1 MFVATETQRIRTLD
15 DVIDDVSD
23 YVIDFDVSDDVIDFD
38 VDVANFDFSD
48 VGDFNVISTDELTT
62 LPLLPLNLPTLAP
75 PLSSAFSSFFR
86 RISVLFSHFCEFLTE
101 I

>member
-1 MFVATETQRIRTLD
+1 MD
-15 DVIDDVSD
+15 DVTDDVSD

-62 LPLLPLNLPTLAP
+62 LPLNLPTLAP
-75 PLSSAFSSFFR
+75 PLSSAFGVHFSLLYARCAVHFYDQIEFFR
-86 RISVLFSHFCEFLTE
+86 LNFLD
-101 I
+101 